1 MVHCG
6 LLCKDLRR
14 TLGRHRMAHELN
26 EIMSF
31 YINLMIDNKI
41 MDLILNIQYLGKK
54 DIIEYKLK

>member
-1 MVHCG
+1 
-6 LLCKDLRR
+6 
-14 TLGRHRMAHELN
+14 MAHELN

-41 MDLILNIQYLGKK
+41 TDLILNIQYLGKK